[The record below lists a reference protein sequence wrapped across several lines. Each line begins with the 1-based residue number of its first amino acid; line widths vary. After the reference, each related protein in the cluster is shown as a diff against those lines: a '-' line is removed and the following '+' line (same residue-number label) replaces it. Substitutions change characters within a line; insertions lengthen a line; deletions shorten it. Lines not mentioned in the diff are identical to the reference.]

1 MRKEKYFY
9 PALPDALKN
18 YSLPV
23 FYKDLQAGLI
33 VGIVALPLAIAFGIA
48 SGVSPQTGII
58 TAIIAG
64 FIISAMGGST
74 VQIGGPTGAF
84 VVIVAGIV
92 QQYGLSGLIT
102 ATFIAGILLILM
114 GMAKLGTVIRFIPYP
129 LIVGFTSGIALI
141 IALTQV
147 NDVLG
152 LKIERIPGD
161 LTGRLHAYISHIATI
176 NGYSVALALF
186 TILLLIFWPRITHKI
201 PGSLIAL
208 LITTM
213 LVHWLHLPVET
224 IADRFGQISSAFP
237 APHFSIPDLDTI
249 RKLFQPAIAIALLG
263 AIESLL
269 SAVVADGMTGK
280 RHHSNTELIAQGA
293 ANIFSS
299 LFGGIPATGA
309 IARTATNIKNGAQT
323 PVAGIIHAITLLL
336 ILLFLGKWAA
346 LVPMATLAGILII
359 VAYNMSEW
367 QHFRSILKGS
377 AGDVTVL
384 LASFGL
390 TVLIDLTVA
399 IETGMIL
406 ALIFFVKN
414 LVKQTE
420 VLSVKQT
427 GQSTESRNLPMD
439 VEVFEIE
446 GPLFFGAVYKF
457 TEALR
462 QIEKPPRVLILRMK
476 QVPLIDA
483 SGIKALKD
491 ALKDCKKRKTKLI
504 LSEITNQH
512 VMDELRRSRLLF
524 AIGKANVTGSFDA
537 ALKRSSNL

>member
-1 MRKEKYFY
+1 MRKEKRFY
-9 PALPDALKN
+9 PALLDALHG

-23 FYKDLQAGLI
+23 FIKDLQAGVI
-33 VGIVALPLAIAFGIA
+33 VGVVALPLAIAFAIA

-58 TAIIAG
+58 TAILAG
-64 FIISAMGGST
+64 FIISVMGGST

-92 QQYGLSGLIT
+92 QQHGVSGLIM
-102 ATFIAGILLILM
+102 ATFLAGILLILM
-114 GMAKLGTVIRFIPYP
+114 GLAKLGTVIRFIPYP

-147 NDVLG
+147 RDALG
-152 LKIERIPGD
+152 LKIENIPGE
-161 LTGRLHAYISHIATI
+161 LPGRLHAYITHIATV
-176 NGYSVALALF
+176 NWYSTAITIC
-186 TILLLIFWPRITHKI
+186 TILLLIYWPRITHKI

-208 LITTM
+208 LFTTV
-213 LVHWLHLPVET
+213 LVQSLHLPVET
-224 IADRFGQISSAFP
+224 IADRFGQISSVFP
-237 APHFSIPDLDTI
+237 NPHFTMPDFDTF

-280 RHHSNTELIAQGA
+280 RHHSNTELVAQGT

-309 IARTATNIKNGAQT
+309 IARTATNIRNGAQT
-323 PVAGIIHAITLLL
+323 PIAGIIHAITLLL

-367 QHFRSILKGS
+367 QHFKAILKGS
-377 AGDVTVL
+377 GSDVIVL
-384 LASFGL
+384 IATFLL
-390 TVLIDLTVA
+390 TVLFDLTVA
-399 IETGMIL
+399 IETGIIL
-406 ALIFFVKN
+406 ALIFFVRN
-414 LVKQTE
+414 LVKQSD
-420 VLSVKQT
+420 VISVTNADGPQVK
-427 GQSTESRNLPMD
+427 RNFPPD

-457 TEALR
+457 TDAIR
-462 QIEKPPRVLILRMK
+462 QIENPPRVLILRMK
-476 QVPLIDA
+476 HVPLIDA
-483 SGIKALKD
+483 TGIKALKD
-491 ALKDCKKRKTKLI
+491 ALRDCNKRKTRLV
-504 LSEITNQH
+504 LSDITNEKL
-512 VMDELRRSRLLF
+512 MDELRRSRLLF
-524 AIGKANVTGSFDA
+524 AIGKANVTDSFEA
-537 ALKRSSNL
+537 ALKRSSEL

>member
-1 MRKEKYFY
+1 MRKEKRFY
-9 PALPDALKN
+9 PALPEAMRG
-18 YSLPV
+18 YSMPV
-23 FYKDLQAGLI
+23 FLKDLQAGVI

-48 SGVSPQTGII
+48 SGLSPQTGII

-64 FIISAMGGST
+64 FLISALGGST

-84 VVIVAGIV
+84 VVIVSGIV
-92 QQYGLSGLIT
+92 QQYGVSGLIV
-102 ATFIAGILLILM
+102 ATFLAGILMILL
-114 GMAKLGTVIRFIPYP
+114 GLAKLGAVIRFIPYP

-147 NDVLG
+147 RDLLG
-152 LKIERIPGD
+152 LQISSLPAGLPGK
-161 LTGRLHAYISHIATI
+161 LHAYLLHISTV
-176 NGYSVALALF
+176 NWYSVSIALF
-186 TILLLIFWPRITHKI
+186 TILLLIFWPRITHRI

-208 LITTM
+208 LVTTI
-213 LVHWLHLPVET
+213 LVQVLQLPVET
-224 IADRFGQISSAFP
+224 IADRFGQINAVFPVPHLSLPDSATISSL
-237 APHFSIPDLDTI
+237 I
-249 RKLFQPAIAIALLG
+249 QPAIAIALLG

-280 RHHSNTELIAQGA
+280 RHHSNTELMAQGA
-293 ANIFSS
+293 ANICSS
-299 LFGGIPATGA
+299 LFGGMPATGA

-346 LVPMATLAGILII
+346 LIPMATLAGILII

-377 AGDVTVL
+377 SGDVIVL
-384 LASFGL
+384 LSTFFL
-390 TVLIDLTVA
+390 TVLADLTIA

-406 ALIFFVKN
+406 ALIFFVRN
-414 LVKQTE
+414 LVKQTDIT
-420 VLSVKQT
+420 SVSNGKHAAQ
-427 GQSTESRNLPMD
+427 NHLPAD
-439 VEVFEIE
+439 VEIFEIE

-457 TEALR
+457 TDAIR

-483 SGIKALKD
+483 TGIKALKD
-491 ALKDCKKRKTKLI
+491 VLRDCNKRKTRLI
-504 LSEITNQH
+504 LSDISSQQIL
-512 VMDELRRSRLLF
+512 DELSRSRLLF
-524 AIGKANVTGSFDA
+524 AIGKANVTKSFEA
-537 ALKRSSNL
+537 ALKRSSQM